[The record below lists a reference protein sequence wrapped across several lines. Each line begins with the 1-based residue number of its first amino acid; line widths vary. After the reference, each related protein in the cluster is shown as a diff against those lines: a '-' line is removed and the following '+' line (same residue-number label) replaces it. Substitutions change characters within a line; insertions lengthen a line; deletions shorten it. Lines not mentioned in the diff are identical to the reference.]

1 MYINWEDSTLR
12 FDPVSPDP
20 LATHGIPLPVYGN
33 YGGPNWS
40 AGEVGGTPTI
50 PANPPPV
57 DQDQLGL
64 DTLFYAHDLAYQS
77 STDPL
82 ERAAADILLVQG
94 MHNLTYTDPG
104 QPNYDPEAGLYEG
117 FATLAILLQL
127 AAGGAPPQTEI
138 VQEAIVNFEAGLAAV
153 PDEAKS
159 LHGAFH
165 VFEHQYLDILL

>member
-20 LATHGIPLPVYGN
+20 FVAHGIPLPVYGN

-40 AGEVGGTPTI
+40 AGEVGGTIT
-50 PANPPPV
+50 ANSPPPK
-57 DQDQLGL
+57 DQL
-64 DTLFYAHDLAYQS
+64 DADFYAHDLTYQS

-82 ERAAADILLVQG
+82 VRAGADMLLVQQ
-94 MHNLTYTDPG
+94 MHDLTYTDPG

-117 FATLAILLQL
+117 VATLAFLLQL
-127 AAGGAPPQTEI
+127 AAGGAPPLPDQNNI
-138 VQEAIVNFEAGLAAV
+138 VQEAIANVEAGLAAV
-153 PDEAKS
+153 PGEAKS

-165 VFEHQYLDILL
+165 VFEHQYLDFLHI